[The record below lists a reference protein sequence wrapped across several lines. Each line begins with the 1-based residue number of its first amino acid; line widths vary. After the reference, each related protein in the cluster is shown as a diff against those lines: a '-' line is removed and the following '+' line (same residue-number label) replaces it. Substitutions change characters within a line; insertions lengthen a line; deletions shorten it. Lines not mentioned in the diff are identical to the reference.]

1 MKDTLFTDPA
11 APPEDFQF
19 SPKVAEVFDD
29 MLERSVPF
37 YKETMAMAASL
48 LSTFIAPGEVVYDL
62 GCSTGA
68 TMLELAR
75 RLPDRDLHFIGVD
88 SSAAMVEKAR
98 LKAEIYAKSEQ
109 LHFIQ
114 ADILDCPLHDP
125 AAIILNYTLQF
136 IRPLQRPDFVRR
148 LFTAIKPGGLL
159 LVCEKTIS
167 HTQGFNRAFIGYYLD
182 FKRRQG
188 YSEIEIAKKRE
199 ALENVLV
206 PFSAAETVELLQKA
220 GFAQVEQF
228 FQWFNFSG
236 FVARKGEDTQRTS
249 TIP

>member
-1 MKDTLFTDPA
+1 MKDTLFIDPA

-19 SPKVAEVFDD
+19 TPQVAEVFDD

-37 YKETMAMAASL
+37 YKETMAMVASL
-48 LSTFIAPGEVVYDL
+48 LSTFVTPHQFVYDL

-68 TMLELAR
+68 TMIELSR
-75 RLPDRDLHFIGVD
+75 RLSHRDLHFVGVD
-88 SSAAMVEKAR
+88 SSAAMIEKATR
-98 LKAEIYAKSEQ
+98 KAELYCNTKQ

-114 ADILDCPLHDP
+114 ADILNFHLHDP

-136 IRPLQRPDFVRR
+136 IRPLQRPDFVRQ
-148 LFTAIKPGGLL
+148 LSTALLPGGLL

-167 HTQGFNRAFIGYYLD
+167 PHPVFNRAFIGYYLD

-206 PFSAAETVELLQKA
+206 PFSAAETLDLLQRA
-220 GFAQVEQF
+220 GFDHVEQF

-236 FVARKGEDTQRTS
+236 FVARKGDGR
-249 TIP
+249 